1 MTVYIDA
8 KNEFNFKMGNK
19 DAQLIITKNG
29 FYVTCEE
36 DMIIDSS
43 TIFKDS
49 DAWIEMFA
57 PKGCDVS
64 IQTDREGTFFFGVKA
79 KKNE

>member
-1 MTVYIDA
+1 MTVYVDA
-8 KNEFNFKMGNK
+8 KNEFDFKMGNK
-19 DAQLIITKNG
+19 DAKLVITKNG

-43 TIFKDS
+43 TIFRDG

-57 PKGCDVS
+57 PEGFEKYVHINEKKGETS
-64 IQTDREGTFFFGVKA
+64 SFGVRI
-79 KKNE
+79 E